1 MQLKAY
7 KLAGA
12 AILCAATLVP
22 RVEASSD
29 DPQFK
34 VEAKGKGFFVTYSW
48 PGEGKEPVEC
58 TVIVR
63 VKYSK
68 NGDKDGAT
76 EDFKLTRKIGA
87 SGDGWS
93 YFDGKA
99 GLDTIPPLNISIQS
113 HSCS

>member
-1 MQLKAY
+1 VQLKAY

-48 PGEGKEPVEC
+48 PGEGKPPLNC
-58 TVIVR
+58 TVNVR
-63 VKYSK
+63 VKYDNAGK
-68 NGDKDGAT
+68 NYSRLD
-76 EDFKLTRKIGA
+76 EEFKLTRDIHNTGRDWAEFDHKSDLDAPLTDA
-87 SGDGWS
+87 SIRS
-93 YFDGKA
+93 
-99 GLDTIPPLNISIQS
+99 S
-113 HSCS
+113 SCS